1 MITPKLYEAQCYIDK
16 AIRLCEEV
24 GAKATAQELLASR
37 FRINELI
44 KTIELEGRMSDEL
57 NESRQ

>member
-24 GAKATAQELLASR
+24 GAKGTAQELLAS
-37 FRINELI
+37 
-44 KTIELEGRMSDEL
+44 MS
-57 NESRQ
+57 